1 MNNLSKEE
9 LNDPLEGFVRVFWQG
24 DKMAWEGLFRHYIYS
39 VARALELY
47 ILKAD
52 DETLYHGTLVADV
65 HCYKNNFFEKILL
78 KLGEEFITDTNVQN
92 LAGVYGDNCL
102 KVSEKELQYILFYI
116 HNNALIRCLEEFKKN
131 KFVPAEEAEK
141 QVKLLNFSLSVGKL
155 VDAIKKVFSNEKMRV
170 QTIESMEEIFEEMKE
185 FSYIMKGAENDI
197 FLHGKGSEEQ
207 IYNNDGN
214 SVVQQHRKWLIVMAD
229 FPKVFVAQLR
239 DMIYPKS
246 YVVCFSKKK

>member
-1 MNNLSKEE
+1 MKLYHYRSISSALLEIENGTFHFASKEE

-78 KLGEEFITDTNVQN
+78 KLGEEFITDTDVQN

-141 QVKLLNFSLSVGKL
+141 QIKLLNFSLSVEKL

-214 SVVQQHRKWLIVMAD
+214 SVELGKRA
-229 FPKVFVAQLR
+229 
-239 DMIYPKS
+239 
-246 YVVCFSKKK
+246 

>member
-1 MNNLSKEE
+1 MKLYHYRSISSALLEIENGTFHFASKEE
-9 LNDPLEGFVRVFWQG
+9 LNDPLEGFVRVFW
-24 DKMAWEGLFRHYIYS
+24 DCSDIIYS

-78 KLGEEFITDTNVQN
+78 KLGEEFITDTDVQN

-141 QVKLLNFSLSVGKL
+141 QICLMPPSLPIRRRLL
-155 VDAIKKVFSNEKMRV
+155 SNV
-170 QTIESMEEIFEEMKE
+170 
-185 FSYIMKGAENDI
+185 
-197 FLHGKGSEEQ
+197 
-207 IYNNDGN
+207 
-214 SVVQQHRKWLIVMAD
+214 
-229 FPKVFVAQLR
+229 P
-239 DMIYPKS
+239 
-246 YVVCFSKKK
+246 

>member
-1 MNNLSKEE
+1 MIRWKGLY
-9 LNDPLEGFVRVFWQG
+9 VFSGREIRWPG
-24 DKMAWEGLFRHYIYS
+24 RDCSDIIYS

-52 DETLYHGTLVADV
+52 DETLYHSTLVANV

-78 KLGEEFITDTNVQN
+78 KLGEEFITDTDVQN

-141 QVKLLNFSLSVGKL
+141 QIKLLNFPLSVEKL

-246 YVVCFSKKK
+246 YVHRQKETCWYILKQIY

>member
-1 MNNLSKEE
+1 MF
-9 LNDPLEGFVRVFWQG
+9 EGRVG
-24 DKMAWEGLFRHYIYS
+24 Y
-39 VARALELY
+39 
-47 ILKAD
+47 KA
-52 DETLYHGTLVADV
+52 AII
-65 HCYKNNFFEKILL
+65 K
-78 KLGEEFITDTNVQN
+78 
-92 LAGVYGDNCL
+92 
-102 KVSEKELQYILFYI
+102 LQYILFYI

-141 QVKLLNFSLSVGKL
+141 QIKLLNFPLSVEKL
-155 VDAIKKVFSNEKMRV
+155 VDAIKKVFSNEEMRV

-185 FSYIMKGAENDI
+185 FSYIMKGTENDI

-207 IYNNDGN
+207 IYNNEGN

-246 YVVCFSKKK
+246 YVHRQKETCWYILKQIY

>member
-1 MNNLSKEE
+1 MNNITICLHSS
-9 LNDPLEGFVRVFWQG
+9 N
-24 DKMAWEGLFRHYIYS
+24 
-39 VARALELY
+39 
-47 ILKAD
+47 ILPPSS
-52 DETLYHGTLVADV
+52 
-65 HCYKNNFFEKILL
+65 NFFK
-78 KLGEEFITDTNVQN
+78 FIFLTSIN
-92 LAGVYGDNCL
+92 
-102 KVSEKELQYILFYI
+102 FYHNTI
-116 HNNALIRCLEEFKKN
+116 SINNALIRCLEEFKKN

-141 QVKLLNFSLSVGKL
+141 QIKLLNFPLSVEKL

-246 YVVCFSKKK
+246 YVHRQKETCWYILKQIY

>member
-1 MNNLSKEE
+1 MIRWKGLY
-9 LNDPLEGFVRVFWQG
+9 VFSGREIRWPG
-24 DKMAWEGLFRHYIYS
+24 RDCSDIIYS

-78 KLGEEFITDTNVQN
+78 KLGEEFITDTDVQN

-131 KFVPAEEAEK
+131 KFVPVEEAEK
-141 QVKLLNFSLSVGKL
+141 QIKLGAVITRLNST
-155 VDAIKKVFSNEKMRV
+155 IRRTKKYLDGSIPCLEELEETRLPYFEKNADKRENRWS
-170 QTIESMEEIFEEMKE
+170 QIISGSDLIDTI
-185 FSYIMKGAENDI
+185 
-197 FLHGKGSEEQ
+197 
-207 IYNNDGN
+207 
-214 SVVQQHRKWLIVMAD
+214 
-229 FPKVFVAQLR
+229 
-239 DMIYPKS
+239 
-246 YVVCFSKKK
+246 

>member
-1 MNNLSKEE
+1 MKLYHYRSINSALLEIENGTFHFASKEE

-39 VARALELY
+39 VARALKLY

-78 KLGEEFITDTNVQN
+78 KLGEEFITDTDVQN

-131 KFVPAEEAEK
+131 KFVPVEEAEK
-141 QVKLLNFSLSVGKL
+141 QIKLGAVITRLNSTIRR
-155 VDAIKKVFSNEKMRV
+155 IKKYLDGSIPYLEELEETRLPYFEKNADKRENRWS
-170 QTIESMEEIFEEMKE
+170 QIISGSDLIDTI
-185 FSYIMKGAENDI
+185 
-197 FLHGKGSEEQ
+197 
-207 IYNNDGN
+207 
-214 SVVQQHRKWLIVMAD
+214 
-229 FPKVFVAQLR
+229 
-239 DMIYPKS
+239 
-246 YVVCFSKKK
+246 

>member
-1 MNNLSKEE
+1 MKLYHYRSINSALLEIENGTFHFASKEE

-78 KLGEEFITDTNVQN
+78 KLGEEFITDTDVQN

-116 HNNALIRCLEEFKKN
+116 KN
-131 KFVPAEEAEK
+131 T
-141 QVKLLNFSLSVGKL
+141 
-155 VDAIKKVFSNEKMRV
+155 IK
-170 QTIESMEEIFEEMKE
+170 I
-185 FSYIMKGAENDI
+185 
-197 FLHGKGSEEQ
+197 
-207 IYNNDGN
+207 
-214 SVVQQHRKWLIVMAD
+214 
-229 FPKVFVAQLR
+229 
-239 DMIYPKS
+239 
-246 YVVCFSKKK
+246 

>member
-1 MNNLSKEE
+1 
-9 LNDPLEGFVRVFWQG
+9 
-24 DKMAWEGLFRHYIYS
+24 MAWEGLFRHYIYS

-52 DETLYHGTLVADV
+52 DEALYHGTLVADV
-65 HCYKNNFFEKILL
+65 HCCKNNFFEKILL
-78 KLGEEFITDTNVQN
+78 KLGEEFITDTDVQN

-141 QVKLLNFSLSVGKL
+141 QIKLLNFSLSVEKL

-246 YVVCFSKKK
+246 YVVCFSKKILIIPKNP